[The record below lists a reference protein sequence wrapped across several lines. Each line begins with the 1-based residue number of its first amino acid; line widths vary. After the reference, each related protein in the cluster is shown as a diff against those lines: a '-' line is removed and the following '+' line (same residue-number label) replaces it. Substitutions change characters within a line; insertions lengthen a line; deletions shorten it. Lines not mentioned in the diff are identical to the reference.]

1 MNFDLNDL
9 PDLDLLDPQSLKDL
23 YAQLE
28 GLYADVELQEPEDED
43 SDDYE
48 AWLDDLDWIEDL
60 MEEIEERLE
69 D

>member
-23 YAQLE
+23 YTQLE

-48 AWLDDLDWIEDL
+48 AWLDDLDEIEDL

>member
-48 AWLDDLDWIEDL
+48 AWLDDLD
-60 MEEIEERLE
+60 EIEERLE